1 MQQHEVNHKYELLPK
16 IRTHAFE
23 YVDEK
28 LGMVSERKLFFWDN
42 VFHFR
47 GWRFS
52 IEEAKSF
59 ISVLFLETALPLP
72 VCEPGQVCLFVCLP
86 LFCWFSSYRVP
97 LLTPP
102 ISPLQIKVSHLFIL
116 FSVPVRHDFFHFS
129 PLMRMR
135 IKATFVL
142 SWVLRRMRARRMT
155 FLPVSPFL
163 QPPADVGTFIN

>member
-28 LGMVSERKLFFWDN
+28 TGNGKREEIIFLRQCVSFQGLEILHRRSKKFYF
-42 VFHFR
+42 
-47 GWRFS
+47 
-52 IEEAKSF
+52 SF
-59 ISVLFLETALPLP
+59 IFGNSSSLPLP

-97 LLTPP
+97 LPTLP

-116 FSVPVRHDFFHFS
+116 FSVPERHDFFI
-129 PLMRMR
+129 LVR
-135 IKATFVL
+135 
-142 SWVLRRMRARRMT
+142 
-155 FLPVSPFL
+155 
-163 QPPADVGTFIN
+163 